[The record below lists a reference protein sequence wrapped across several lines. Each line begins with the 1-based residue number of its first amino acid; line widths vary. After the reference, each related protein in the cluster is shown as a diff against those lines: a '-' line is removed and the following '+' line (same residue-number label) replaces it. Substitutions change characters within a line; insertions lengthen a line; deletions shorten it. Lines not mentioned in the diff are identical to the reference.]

1 MQAGANPLHI
11 SPEEAA
17 VEGEESTEPLDLQQ
31 PLEILRSTA
40 RRLMDRQ
47 IPASSNRLEEMYSHL
62 RGAVGDVIDLVSQR
76 VSQSLQ
82 LAREN
87 QPEVPDDSEA
97 AETVE
102 MAQEILNEV
111 QEEMQSAL
119 DEIKA
124 SFFSASN
131 FQECEARL
139 PDLAL
144 FEARLEGSLLRLEEA
159 LQMTDDPELFGGASG
174 FVPAPSLPEALQHI
188 AEALEHVEQ
197 HLRDGDKTLIEHAL
211 TALGRAQ
218 NGLQAALV
226 DEP

>member
-76 VSQSLQ
+76 VTQSLQ
-82 LAREN
+82 LARKN
-87 QPEVPDDSEA
+87 QPEVPPDSEA

-102 MAQEILNEV
+102 VAQEILNEV

-119 DEIKA
+119 DEVKA

-144 FEARLEGSLLRLEEA
+144 FEARLEGSLMRLEQA
-159 LQMTDDPELFGGASG
+159 LQMTDDPELFGVPG

>member
-1 MQAGANPLHI
+1 M
-11 SPEEAA
+11 
-17 VEGEESTEPLDLQQ
+17 EGEDQNEPLDLQQ

-82 LAREN
+82 LARDN
-87 QPEVPDDSEA
+87 QPEVPAEGEA
-97 AETVE
+97 AETVAL
-102 MAQEILNEV
+102 AQEILTEV

-119 DEIKA
+119 DDIKA
-124 SFFSASN
+124 SFFSATN

-144 FEARLEGSLLRLEEA
+144 FEARLEGSLMRLEQA
-159 LQMTDDPELFGGASG
+159 VQMTDDPELFGSPPG

-188 AEALEHVEQ
+188 AEALEHVEL
-197 HLRDGDKTLIEHAL
+197 HLRDGDKSLIEQAL

-226 DEP
+226 EES